1 MMKRYLPWL
10 IILTLAAVLVLAA
23 LPQGVEL
30 RFMASPEEDI
40 PYYVTYAPYFS
51 LLPFGYA
58 NFGPLFTAVLTSVAF
73 ILSVIRLFLISRRLS
88 SAVFVLSI
96 IAVITSV
103 MPLLFGAFT
112 FIGGAITSLLAL
124 TGLLAGMLHKLTKG
138 ENFHETD

>member
-1 MMKRYLPWL
+1 MKRYLPWL
-10 IILTLAAVLVLAA
+10 IILSLAAVLMLAA
-23 LPQGVEL
+23 LPQGVEM
-30 RFMASPEEDI
+30 RFMAPPDEDI

-58 NFGPLFTAVLTSVAF
+58 NFGPLFTAVLTAVAF

-112 FIGGAITSLLAL
+112 LIGGAITALLAL
-124 TGLLAGMLHKLTKG
+124 TGTLAGMFHKLMKG
-138 ENFHETD
+138 ENSHETD

>member
-1 MMKRYLPWL
+1 MKRYLPWL
-10 IILTLAAVLVLAA
+10 IILGLAAGLVLAA
-23 LPQGVEL
+23 LPQGVAM
-30 RFMASPEEDI
+30 RFMAPPDEDI

-58 NFGPLFTAVLTSVAF
+58 NFGPLFTAVLTAVAF

-103 MPLLFGAFT
+103 IPLLFGAFT
-112 FIGGAITSLLAL
+112 LIGGAITALLAL
-124 TGLLAGMLHKLTKG
+124 TGTLAGMLHKLMKG
-138 ENFHETD
+138 ENSHETD